1 MNYPLMNKGLT
12 DDMAEALICLMA
24 NPSSPRYDEPLY
36 GWDLIDEKL
45 DSITRII
52 NDLLPF
58 ESDSLYIT
66 APIRNI
72 AVALGLIHKELGGLE
87 VGNDML
93 MRLSQKALGY
103 FLRDMGLAT
112 RNPECYYMLA
122 RGDVSIYGEGEN
134 WVYLYY
140 FSDELKKYTLEPNRK
155 TLLDLKFPCNIGS
168 TKADP
173 KKRIHDQT
181 KPRDNVII
189 HTLFREDK
197 HEELEKLIHAW
208 LKFRG
213 QHIPP
218 TQRNGTREWFLTN
231 PDEVRLLHQV
241 INGDNW

>member
-1 MNYPLMNKGLT
+1 MNYPLMNKDLT

-24 NPSSPRYDEPLY
+24 NPSSPRWNEQLY
-36 GWDLIDEKL
+36 GWDIIDEEL

-93 MRLSQKALGY
+93 IGLSQKALGY

-122 RGDVSIYGEGEN
+122 RGNVSIYGEGGN

-140 FSDELKKYTLEPNRK
+140 FSDELEKYTLESDQK
-155 TLLDLKFPCNIGS
+155 TLSDLKFPCNIGS

-173 KKRIHDQT
+173 KKRIYDQT

-189 HTLFREDK
+189 HTLFRENK
-197 HEELEKLIHAW
+197 HGELEKLIHAW

-213 QHIPP
+213 QRI
-218 TQRNGTREWFLTN
+218 
-231 PDEVRLLHQV
+231 EVLPFIQTK
-241 INGDNW
+241 I